1 MSQILKKSAS
11 MVNTNDV
18 PYVDIEAPLAVSMN
32 ESTVYETGITPK
44 NKFLYILGSFGFFAI
59 IFLTGIALYFYLN
72 YFKVKMEDKSVI
84 ATENKIIQEEQI
96 QLDKSSIYFEI
107 LNGSGVAGEARKV
120 GNSIE
125 EVGYKVV
132 STGNTTRTKGNK
144 LYLDLKVQEHSKQI
158 IADLA
163 KFDISTV
170 SGVLNNSSVSAR
182 LIIGK

>member
-1 MSQILKKSAS
+1 MSQIIKKSAQI
-11 MVNTNDV
+11 VNTSNV
-18 PYVDIEAPLAVSMN
+18 PHVDMEAPLTVLMD

-59 IFLTGIALYFYLN
+59 IFLTGSALYFYLN
-72 YFKVKMEDKSVI
+72 NFKVKMEDKSLV

-107 LNGSGVAGEARKV
+107 LNGSGVAGEARRI
-120 GNSIE
+120 GNRIE

-132 STGNTTRTKGNK
+132 STGNAARTNGNK
-144 LYLDLKVQEHSKQI
+144 LYLSKTAQEFSEQI
-158 IADLA
+158 IADLTE
-163 KFDISTV
+163 FDISTV
-170 SGVLNNSSVSAR
+170 SGVLTNSTASAR